1 MLKIT
6 SESRLFIANQAL
18 DFRKGMDRTLAY
30 IQELKVCHIKSGALF
45 VFFNRNRTLARV
57 VCYDGTGF
65 WLANKRLSRGT
76 FASHPKSSSGAT
88 NMSGDQLLKLL
99 QCICTNNDFQK
110 ACV

>member
-6 SESRLFIANQAL
+6 SETRLFIASRAL
-18 DFRKGMDRTLAY
+18 DFRKGLDRTLAC
-30 IQELKVCHIKSGALF
+30 IEELKICNIKSGAFF

-65 WLANKRLSRGT
+65 WLANKRLSRGI
-76 FASHPKSSSGAT
+76 FANHPKSSSGVT
-88 NMSGDQLLKLL
+88 NMSGEQILKLL
-99 QCICTNNDFQK
+99 QCVCTKNDFKK